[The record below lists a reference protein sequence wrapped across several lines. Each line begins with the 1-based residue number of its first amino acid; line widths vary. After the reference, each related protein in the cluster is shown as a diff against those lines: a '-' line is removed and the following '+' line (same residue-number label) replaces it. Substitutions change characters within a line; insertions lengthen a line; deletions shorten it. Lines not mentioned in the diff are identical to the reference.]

1 MIIYSKTINTTY
13 KKMQNSQFTLLAGT
27 TGKVEE
33 SLHDFKS
40 AAAPAPKKLINRGIT

>member
-27 TGKVEE
+27 KGKVER
-33 SLHDFKS
+33 LHDFKS